1 MTAEGSIPR
10 VLFLGNVF
18 PLPSDDGTK
27 MRIRHLLQA
36 VTSVASVDFF
46 TLYGDDDPLGD
57 ADELGVARVGGIRR
71 AEAWRPRSPT
81 RWALSSLP
89 RPWPYRDVS
98 TARQA
103 VAHFARGGYDLVW
116 YSRVETYLTFGPVP
130 ARRHVV
136 DFDVLEDERLTTS
149 ARVEQRRA
157 LRDLADR
164 IDRARWHKVQ
174 QRVADRVD
182 LSIVC
187 NATDR
192 RRLGGGTVTIVPNGY
207 EERRPITRTPSSP
220 PTVGFVGSF
229 AYGPNVDAAR
239 TLIEEVMP
247 VVRSRVADSR
257 LLLVGRRG
265 DELFGTDSPAWVQTT
280 GFVETVEPWLE
291 PIDVMAVPVRY
302 GGGTRIKILEALCH
316 RIPLVAYRYAT
327 EGIDVVDGIHAILVE
342 TPDELADGVTTLLR
356 RPEEGERLA
365 VSGRRLFETR
375 YRWSSIRDQV
385 AALVEELTQ
394 R

>member
-36 VTSVASVDFF
+36 VASVTVVDFF
-46 TLYGDDDPLGD
+46 TLHGDDDPLGD

-71 AEAWRPRSPT
+71 AEAWRARPAA

-89 RPWPYRDVS
+89 RPWAYRDVS
-98 TARQA
+98 AARRA
-103 VAHFARGGYDLVW
+103 VARFARDGYDLVW
-116 YSRVETYLTFGPVP
+116 YSRVETYLTFGPIP
-130 ARRHVV
+130 ARRHVI
-136 DFDVLEDERLTTS
+136 DFDVLEDERLATS
-149 ARVEQRRA
+149 ARIEHRPA
-157 LRDLADR
+157 LRSMADR

-174 QRVADRVD
+174 QRVAARVD

-192 RRLGGGTVTIVPNGY
+192 RRLGGRSVTIVPNGY
-207 EERRPITRTPSSP
+207 EEQRPITRTPSSA

-229 AYGPNVDAAR
+229 AYGPNIDAAR

-247 VVRSRVADSR
+247 AVRSQVTDSR

-265 DELFGTDSPAWVQTT
+265 DELFGTDTPPWVHTT
-280 GFVETVEPWLE
+280 GYVESVEPWLE

-327 EGIDVVDGIHAILVE
+327 EGIDVVDRIHAILVE
-342 TPDELADGVTTLLR
+342 TPDELADGVTALLR

-365 VSGRRLFETR
+365 ASGRRLFETR
-375 YRWSSIRDQV
+375 YRWSSIREQV
-385 AALVEELTQ
+385 AALVAELTQ